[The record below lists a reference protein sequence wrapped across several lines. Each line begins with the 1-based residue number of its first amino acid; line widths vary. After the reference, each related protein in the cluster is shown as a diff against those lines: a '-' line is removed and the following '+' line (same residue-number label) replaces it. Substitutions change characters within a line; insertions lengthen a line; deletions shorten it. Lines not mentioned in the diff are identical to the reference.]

1 MLKQKAKMDLVFLRA
16 ATLLHV
22 ILFAVSCLQQG
33 ALDRRRDRSATR
45 LEVIFHRKGF
55 LPTLDP
61 SNLTRH
67 EVYKTRFKGIW
78 RCVENVSISCL
89 FLYEMATYVPSQ
101 PRIRNPHSYRNF
113 LAKIYAK
120 NCNYKNFTVDSVKIV
135 L

>member
-1 MLKQKAKMDLVFLRA
+1 MIWFDSIVLKQKAKMDLVFLRA

-67 EVYKTRFKGIW
+67 EAYKTRFKGIW

-89 FLYEMATYVPSQ
+89 CF
-101 PRIRNPHSYRNF
+101 IRNGYVCTFSPQNSKPTFIQKLSREN
-113 LAKIYAK
+113 LR
-120 NCNYKNFTVDSVKIV
+120 YK
-135 L
+135 LQLQELHC